1 MLKLPRQRVSVNH
14 ERGLCAEFQGSKIQ
28 SFLDSDSELLR
39 FSGLEVH
46 GFRELHKALE
56 EERRARETHPFLA
69 SFVCVSTRFLLL
81 SHMVR
86 GKRPIRDLSSTLPS
100 HTRGVPHPPLSLSA
114 HTPEPEDTTTDR
126 WRKRGGNEGQHGRY
140 GRATRAVGEGVSA
153 GGRASQAWAGGP
165 RALRTRCRRACR
177 SGRTGRRTS

>member
-100 HTRGVPHPPLSLSA
+100 HTRGVPHPPLSLGPHSRTGG
-114 HTPEPEDTTTDR
+114 HNNGPVEEERRERGTTWSLR
-126 WRKRGGNEGQHGRY
+126 PRYASRRRGGF
-140 GRATRAVGEGVSA
+140 
-153 GGRASQAWAGGP
+153 GGRARVATLG
-165 RALRTRCRRACR
+165 RRAPGPQDEMQTGLPFR
-177 SGRTGRRTS
+177 SYW